1 MSRCNFGL
9 EFTLS
14 STFLGIYIMSKCS
27 NYSYQGYACCFW
39 GPMQIKGGIK
49 KLPEDKKG
57 ELNKCIK
64 GPSPP
69 ASPPPKNPCSP
80 PPPISPCGNRC
91 AAMATPPLS
100 PDRPCDPKEKT
111 PLSPPRWPASPPKSP
126 YVFLD
131 PFLRSQ
137 LVFEVI
143 LLLTKH
149 TTFWSVR
156 LKLAVQIISLEP
168 W

>member
-1 MSRCNFGL
+1 LSRCKFGL
-9 EFTLS
+9 EFTFS

-27 NYSYQGYACCFW
+27 NYSYQGCACFW
-39 GPMQIKGGIK
+39 SPMQIKGGIK

-57 ELNKCIK
+57 ELNKSIK

-69 ASPPPKNPCSP
+69 PSPPPKNPCSP
-80 PPPISPCGNRC
+80 PPPASPCGNRC

-100 PDRPCDPKEKT
+100 PSRPCDPKEKA
-111 PLSPPRWPASPPKSP
+111 PISPPTWPASPPKSP

-131 PFLRSQ
+131 PFLRSR

-143 LLLTKH
+143 FFL
-149 TTFWSVR
+149 
-156 LKLAVQIISLEP
+156 
-168 W
+168 